1 MMMRLKKLIESRLL
15 YGILINIQIQM
26 LNNKR
31 KLRLHSKILVRPMLY
46 YLMLKKE
53 IGMIKEQILKKLK
66 MVIVVMEVW
75 IQMIYSECSLL
86 EVEEWEAVVFPVD
99 IVIVMVMVQVDS
111 AFNSISNDDND
122 DDEDDE

>member
-1 MMMRLKKLIESRLL
+1 
-15 YGILINIQIQM
+15 
-26 LNNKR
+26 
-31 KLRLHSKILVRPMLY
+31 MLY
-46 YLMLKKE
+46 YRMLKKE

-75 IQMIYSECSLL
+75 IQMIYSECSFL
-86 EVEEWEAVVFPVD
+86 EVEEWEAFPVD
-99 IVIVMVMVQVDS
+99 IVIVMVMVQVDN